1 MGDVMLPTKKKS
13 DKAEGKVAMPPMD
26 MAPIAGPS
34 SEGVRSALAAM
45 GFSDKSLI
53 ELIIATHGEDVE
65 ACARALAAASEWA
78 HLLDDLEEMG
88 FANRELNKSLLLKNA
103 GNMKRTVRDLV
114 EAQAHGWP
122 RCVEAKAAVLVR
134 ARQFGHRDGKG
145 WRLAATG
152 DNDTVARDPIE
163 SKAASWCTAFGP
175 SPFEVCVGSWRAKGK
190 IPVAGRLAWL
200 RASSLMSCRESG
212 GSLDTTGLR

>member
-1 MGDVMLPTKKKS
+1 MSLETLEKEAEAAKAEAAFKTEVARAEAVTKAEAAKAEAAKVAAAKAAAAEAAAAEAAAAKAAAAKAADDTSDDGWIVTDVILPTKKKS

-26 MAPIAGPS
+26 MVPIAGPS

-88 FANRELNKSLLLKNA
+88 FSDRELNKSLMLKNA

-114 EAQAHGWP
+114 EA
-122 RCVEAKAAVLVR
+122 
-134 ARQFGHRDGKG
+134 
-145 WRLAATG
+145 
-152 DNDTVARDPIE
+152 
-163 SKAASWCTAFGP
+163 
-175 SPFEVCVGSWRAKGK
+175 
-190 IPVAGRLAWL
+190 
-200 RASSLMSCRESG
+200 
-212 GSLDTTGLR
+212 